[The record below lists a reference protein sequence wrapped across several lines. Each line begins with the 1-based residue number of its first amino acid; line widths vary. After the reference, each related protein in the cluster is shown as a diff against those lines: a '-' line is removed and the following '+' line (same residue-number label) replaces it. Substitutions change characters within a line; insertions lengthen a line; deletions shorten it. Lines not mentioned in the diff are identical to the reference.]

1 MATEDCDTFLRME
14 SGGTVR
20 EISVPRLGICG
31 FGRAPT
37 NTVVLADNLASREH
51 AMIRRNAT
59 GHCTLN
65 DLGSTNGTWLNG
77 RPVQAP
83 TPLKSGD
90 RIQIGRQV
98 IEFVQD
104 AAPVELPDPL
114 AGRTQFFMDQQL
126 VSAMVIDIRGFTQLS
141 AAMGER
147 AVAAMMADINREA
160 GELLDAAGAWSVKFI
175 GDAIMAIWL
184 HPANAISRRD
194 VVTVLDVISGY
205 QEIFRLAERRH
216 APPALLRFGCG
227 YNVGTASVGNIGSG
241 AAADFTAMGE
251 AVNTAFRLETATK
264 ECGCDILI
272 AHDVFSALGDVRF
285 MPEGMIDADLRGYDR
300 PVAALP
306 LAFGGVGQFLA
317 ALLRA

>member
-1 MATEDCDTFLRME
+1 MATDDCDTYLRME
-14 SGGTVR
+14 AGGAVR
-20 EISVPRLGICG
+20 EIPVARLGICG
-31 FGRAPT
+31 FGRAPS
-37 NTVVLADNLASREH
+37 NTVVLEDNLASREH
-51 AMIRRNAT
+51 AMIRRNAS

-77 RPVQAP
+77 RPVQTP
-83 TPLKSGD
+83 TQLKSGD
-90 RIQIGRQV
+90 RIQIGRQI
-98 IEFVQD
+98 IEFVQA
-104 AAPVELPDPL
+104 AAPVELPDPM

-147 AVAAMMADINREA
+147 AIAAMMSDINRDA
-160 GELLDAAGAWSVKFI
+160 GQLLDAAGAWSVKFI

-184 HPANAISRRD
+184 HPANALSRRD

-205 QEIFRLAERRH
+205 QEIFRLAEKRH
-216 APPALLRFGCG
+216 KPPALLRFGCG
-227 YNVGTASVGNIGSG
+227 YNAGTASVGNIGSG

-264 ECGCDILI
+264 ETGCDILV
-272 AHDVFSALGDVRF
+272 AGDVFSALGDVRF
-285 MPEGMIDADLRGYDR
+285 HPTHLIEVDLKGYDR

-306 LAFGGVGQFLA
+306 MNFGGVGRFLEAFLA
-317 ALLRA
+317 A

>member
-1 MATEDCDTFLRME
+1 MATDDCDTYLRMDA
-14 SGGTVR
+14 GGSIR
-20 EISVPRLGICG
+20 EIPVARLGICG
-31 FGRAPT
+31 FGRAPS
-37 NTVVLADNLASREH
+37 NTVVLEDNLASREH
-51 AMIRRNAT
+51 AMIRRNAS

-83 TPLKSGD
+83 TQLKSGD
-90 RIQIGRQV
+90 RIQIGRQT
-98 IEFVQD
+98 IEFVQE
-104 AAPVELPDPL
+104 APPVELPDPM

-147 AVAAMMADINREA
+147 AIAAMMAEINREA
-160 GELLDAAGAWSVKFI
+160 GQLLDAAGAWSVKFI

-184 HPANAISRRD
+184 HPANALSRRD

-205 QEIFRLAERRH
+205 QEIFRLAEKRH
-216 APPALLRFGCG
+216 KPPALLRFGCG
-227 YNVGTASVGNIGSG
+227 YNAGTASVGNIGSG

-264 ECGCDILI
+264 ECGCDILVSG
-272 AHDVFSALGDVRF
+272 DVFGALGDVRF
-285 MPEGMIDADLRGYDR
+285 QPHTMLDVELKGYER
-300 PVAALP
+300 PVTALP
-306 LAFGGVGQFLA
+306 MNFGEVGEFLQAFLA
-317 ALLRA
+317 A

>member
-1 MATEDCDTFLRME
+1 MDA
-14 SGGTVR
+14 GGSIR
-20 EISVPRLGICG
+20 EIPVARLGICG
-31 FGRAPT
+31 FGRAPS
-37 NTVVLADNLASREH
+37 NTVVLEDNLASREH
-51 AMIRRNAT
+51 AMIRRNAS

-83 TPLKSGD
+83 TQLKSGD
-90 RIQIGRQV
+90 RIQIGRQT
-98 IEFVQD
+98 IEFVQE
-104 AAPVELPDPL
+104 APPVELPDPM

-147 AVAAMMADINREA
+147 AIAAMMAEINREA
-160 GELLDAAGAWSVKFI
+160 GQLLDAAGAWSVKFI

-184 HPANAISRRD
+184 HPANALSRRD

-205 QEIFRLAERRH
+205 QEIFRLAEKRH
-216 APPALLRFGCG
+216 KPPALLRFGCG
-227 YNVGTASVGNIGSG
+227 YNAGTASVGNIGSG

-264 ECGCDILI
+264 ECGCDILVSG
-272 AHDVFSALGDVRF
+272 AVFGALGDVRF
-285 MPEGMIDADLRGYDR
+285 QPRTMLDVELKGYER

-306 LAFGGVGQFLA
+306 MNFGGVGEFLQAFLA
-317 ALLRA
+317 A